1 MLNLGKLRLAQK
13 NHDGAIDILS
23 RAVETNQK
31 SPDANYLLGEA
42 YLGARKGS
50 KAVGYLNQAI
60 LLDPVGK
67 ADVHLRLAA
76 LYKGAGLKDKAAA
89 EYEMFLAKKPD
100 YPDRK
105 NLEQYIR
112 DSKNPQ

>member
-1 MLNLGKLRLAQK
+1 
-13 NHDGAIDILS
+13 LS
-23 RAVETNQK
+23 RAVETDQK

-42 YLGARKGS
+42 DLGARKGS

-60 LLDPVGK
+60 ALDPIGK

-76 LYKGAGLKDKAAA
+76 LYKGAGLKDKAAS

>member
-1 MLNLGKLRLAQK
+1 
-13 NHDGAIDILS
+13 
-23 RAVETNQK
+23 
-31 SPDANYLLGEA
+31 
-42 YLGARKGS
+42 
-50 KAVGYLNQAI
+50 
-60 LLDPVGK
+60 VGK